1 VFALSLKTHYL
12 NSLKFRGR
20 EQPTDIGLGFVF
32 LELPYRDGTGEHSQ
46 LKQAVDGR
54 GDMINTGL

>member
-1 VFALSLKTHYL
+1 MV
-12 NSLKFRGR
+12 
-20 EQPTDIGLGFVF
+20 E
-32 LELPYRDGTGEHSQ
+32 GEHSQ

>member
-20 EQPTDIGLGFVF
+20 ERSTDCGLGVVS
-32 LELPYRDGTGEHSQ
+32 LELPYRDGTEEHCQ

>member
-1 VFALSLKTHYL
+1 MVQ
-12 NSLKFRGR
+12 
-20 EQPTDIGLGFVF
+20 E
-32 LELPYRDGTGEHSQ
+32 EHSQ